1 MATAPVTATSLGAPE
16 IFMLETP
23 AATRTAKK
31 AHRIEMMQAIAN
43 NEPDE
48 GKKAVHEIFIA
59 ELKMLL
65 AKEDDEASQDEQ
77 AFLAERIEYWEQSL
91 ANLPDNDASWNHI
104 AHLNHIHELKGRQ
117 LQLRIDAFIDSDDD
131 DELAL

>member
-1 MATAPVTATSLGAPE
+1 MATAPATATALGAPE

-48 GKKAVHEIFIA
+48 GKKAVHEMFIA

-65 AKEDDEASQDEQ
+65 EKEQIEDSQDLQ
-77 AFLAERIEYWEQSL
+77 SFLAERIEYWVQSR
-91 ANLPDNDASWNHI
+91 ANLPPDNEWKRIVYRAHI
-104 AHLNHIHELKGRQ
+104 YELMIRNFQ
-117 LQLRIDAFIDSDDD
+117 LLFDDFCGS
-131 DELAL
+131 EY

>member
-1 MATAPVTATSLGAPE
+1 MATAPVTATALGAPE

-65 AKEDDEASQDEQ
+65 EKEQIEESQDLQ
-77 AFLAERIEYWEQSL
+77 SFLAERVEYWVQSR
-91 ANLPDNDASWNHI
+91 ANLPPDNEWKRIVYNH
-104 AHLNHIHELKGRQ
+104 HIHELKTHH
-117 LQLRIDAFIDSDDD
+117 LQLLFDDFCGSDCDYD
-131 DELAL
+131 H

>member
-1 MATAPVTATSLGAPE
+1 MATAPATATALGAPE

-48 GKKAVHEIFIA
+48 GKKAVHEMFIA

-65 AKEDDEASQDEQ
+65 EKEQIEDSQDLQ
-77 AFLAERIEYWEQSL
+77 SFLAERIEYWVQSR
-91 ANLPDNDASWNHI
+91 ANLLPDNEWKRIVYRAHI
-104 AHLNHIHELKGRQ
+104 YELMIRNFQ
-117 LQLRIDAFIDSDDD
+117 LLFDDFCGS
-131 DELAL
+131 EY